1 MVIMGTF
8 MTKHSG
14 SALRYGS
21 PMQQREKQK
30 TISEQSYEDE
40 LKRERRMPGFAE
52 KPEGGVTRAAK
63 ETTSK
68 FKKDISTPKAKTLK
82 KSPVNHGSHRITVNN
97 HKHTKQ
103 SSVSNSKTKEYPT
116 GAKFGGN
123 EEAKKL
129 TDAQLKKMRKK

>member
-1 MVIMGTF
+1 MGTF

-21 PMQQREKQK
+21 PMQQRKKEK

-40 LKRERRMPGFAE
+40 LKREGRMPGFAE
-52 KPEGGVTRAAK
+52 KPEGGVQRASK
-63 ETTSK
+63 EATSK
-68 FKKDISTPKAKTLK
+68 FKKDHSAPKASVLK
-82 KSPVNHGSHRITVNN
+82 KSPLNHGSHRITVNN

-103 SSVSNSKTKEYPT
+103 SSVSDSKPT

-123 EEAKKL
+123 EKAKKL
-129 TDAQLKKMRKK
+129 TDAQLKNMRKK